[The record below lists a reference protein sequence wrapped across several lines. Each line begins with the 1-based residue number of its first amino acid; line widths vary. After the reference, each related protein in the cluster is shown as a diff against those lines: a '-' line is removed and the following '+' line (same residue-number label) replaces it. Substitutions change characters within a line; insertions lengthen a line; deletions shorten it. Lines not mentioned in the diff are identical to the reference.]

1 MTHLQDG
8 QTELS
13 EQPFICLDFGFW
25 SSGSAVSELVIL
37 VKLGAVSLHSEICK
51 SVKTS
56 EPWEPQKFCDCI
68 ESTDN
73 RDPCA

>member
-37 VKLGAVSLHSEICK
+37 VKLGAAYIVRFVNLLRQVNLGNHK
-51 SVKTS
+51 SFV
-56 EPWEPQKFCDCI
+56 I
-68 ESTDN
+68 V
-73 RDPCA
+73 